1 MPQQGVK
8 RGFEAT
14 LSMLGFSA
22 LSDVAVR
29 LVGRVT
35 PAARQPKWSPREPR
49 TCASSWA
56 RWRHATSSIPTV
68 RAELSHCLFG
78 QAAACEAAM
87 AQLQGA
93 GAQVEVA
100 GALPGQTDRVL
111 ALTGAQQQVNDAIQT
126 VVSKLEVRTPLA
138 AMARDPVTW
147 GGSMARVNRV

>member
-1 MPQQGVK
+1 
-8 RGFEAT
+8 
-14 LSMLGFSA
+14 
-22 LSDVAVR
+22 
-29 LVGRVT
+29 
-35 PAARQPKWSPREPR
+35 
-49 TCASSWA
+49 
-56 RWRHATSSIPTV
+56 
-68 RAELSHCLFG
+68 
-78 QAAACEAAM
+78 M

-147 GGSMARVNRV
+147 GGLMARVNRV